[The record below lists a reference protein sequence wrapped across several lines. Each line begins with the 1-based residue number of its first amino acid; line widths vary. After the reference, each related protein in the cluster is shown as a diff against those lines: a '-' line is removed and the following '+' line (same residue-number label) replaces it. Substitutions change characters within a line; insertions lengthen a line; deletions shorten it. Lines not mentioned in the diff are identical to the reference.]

1 MTIKKL
7 TAAVAA
13 VALVASVATSAV
25 AGDAMI
31 KPITKS
37 TQTETGFAGLGTTGL
52 ITAGVLGGLLII
64 TVLSS
69 DSSTTTTP

>member
-13 VALVASVATSAV
+13 AALVASFATTAV

-37 TQTETGFAGLGTTGL
+37 TQTETGGGLGTTGL
-52 ITAGVLGGLLII
+52 LPAGVLGGLVII
-64 TVLSS
+64 TVLNSN
-69 DSSTTTTP
+69 SSTTTTP

>member
-13 VALVASVATSAV
+13 AALVASFATTAV
-25 AGDAMI
+25 AGDATI

-37 TQTETGFAGLGTTGL
+37 TQTETGTGLGTTGL
-52 ITAGVLGGLLII
+52 IGAGVLGGLIII

-69 DSSTTTTP
+69 DSSTTTSTY